1 LLGRVLPHE
10 RCANL
15 CSGGLK
21 RNRLFMTGSRSLSS
35 LYVNTQGEI
44 GG

>member
-1 LLGRVLPHE
+1 MNLTR
-10 RCANL
+10 RIFL

-21 RNRLFMTGSRSLSS
+21 RNRLFMTGSQSPYS
-35 LYVNTQGEI
+35 LYVNTQGAV